1 MPLWRAIWPLLI
13 LPLAAG
19 CGLFKQLEVDSPGN
33 WVQKPSNVAVAL
45 SVSDGDTPITDLTEQ
60 SFAIY
65 ENEQLVSTDDSKQVL
80 LDRELAAHF
89 RTLLLVDMSSA
100 KDEATRTRVA
110 RGVASFV
117 EAVRKTQAV
126 SVYAF
131 DGSAD
136 LAAIGEFARGEE
148 GPKEL
153 PALAGYASRDPSR
166 NLNGAVKRGLDE
178 LGARLMT
185 QQKSVRIGTL
195 VVVTA
200 GPDKAGRQSA
210 EQLQQAVDGSPYQ
223 ILVVAVGN
231 ENAYDVSAISRSGTL
246 WAPSLAGLGPT
257 LADAASKV
265 GDLME
270 RHYLLSYCSPARAG
284 VRRVRIEV
292 TRIGTEG
299 DERKGNIEFEIDSTG
314 FGPGCDSST
323 PPKAGAAA
331 GAKDDP
337 SGGDGK
343 KPDDKPNEATA
354 GDRKNGDKKS
364 GDKKG
369 DGKQGGD
376 EFVPPPNKPGYA
388 PTPTK

>member
-1 MPLWRAIWPLLI
+1 MPLWRAAWSLLI
-13 LPLAAG
+13 LPLTVG
-19 CGLFKQLEVDSPGN
+19 CGLFKQLDVDSPGN

-65 ENEQLVSTDDSKQVL
+65 ENEQLVSTDDSQQVL

-89 RTLLLVDMSSA
+89 RTLLLVDMSSV

-110 RGVASFV
+110 RSVAGFV

-126 SVYAF
+126 TVYAF
-131 DGSAD
+131 DGAAD
-136 LAAIGEFARGEE
+136 LTSVGEFPKGEE

-153 PALAGYASRDPSR
+153 PALASHTSRDPSR
-166 NLNGAVKRGLDE
+166 NLNGAVQNGLKE

-210 EQLQQAVDGSPYQ
+210 EQLQQAVDASPYQ
-223 ILVVAVGN
+223 IVVVAVGG
-231 ENAYDVSAISRSGTL
+231 ENAFDVSALARSGTL

-257 LADAASKV
+257 LADAASRV
-265 GDLME
+265 EDLME

-299 DERKGNIEFEIDSTG
+299 DERKGNVEFEIDSTG
-314 FGPGCDSST
+314 FGPGCNSST
-323 PPKAGAAA
+323 PPRAGGAPAA
-331 GAKDDP
+331 KEDP
-337 SGGDGK
+337 PGGDGK
-343 KPDDKPNEATA
+343 KPDEKP
-354 GDRKNGDKKS
+354 GDKKN

-369 DGKQGGD
+369 DGKKGGD
-376 EFVPPPNKPGYA
+376 DFVPPPNKPGYA